1 MNRQEFDEMRQEFG
15 EYVYNYE
22 YFQKVG
28 FITDMYYT
36 NKFSPELIK
45 IQKLEIEN
53 IVMSQSLD
61 LILKGEPLENI
72 KNYCEESKNRYSKDF
87 TKFSNKI
94 MKSEQFIKHHESMS
108 IDEKNEFE
116 KEYLKFCIE
125 LHPVVKCKVQK
136 EENEAYLVLRD
147 FYFTNNYSGFKE
159 FIELNKQS
167 FQEVDYLESEFNT
180 ISSFYLEN
188 KTRINADYNKRH
200 TLYPYT
206 KNDVIKDE
214 ISIAREQGD
223 LHAQITNLMRSN
235 KELHEKFKNQFGY
248 EYSVE

>member
-1 MNRQEFDEMRQEFG
+1 MNRQEFNEMRKEFA